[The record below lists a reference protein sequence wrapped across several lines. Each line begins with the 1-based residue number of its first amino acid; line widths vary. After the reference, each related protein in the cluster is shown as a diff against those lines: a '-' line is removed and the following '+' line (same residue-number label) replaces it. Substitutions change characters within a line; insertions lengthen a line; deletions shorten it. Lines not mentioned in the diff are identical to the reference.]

1 LTLAKHLLV
10 FGYILLSSL
19 AYSQTLE
26 LDTHKKKLAAFL
38 RLEDSLGSMRLEN
51 NSSYISGPGVAQP
64 VKFRRKEDGIPDLV
78 VYYFYFTNDSSIDYI
93 LYEWDDEIDKGI
105 LDTVKK
111 SSKEINAFI
120 AKYKGLDQ
128 QITQTFGKSE
138 SDGSLTD
145 LSKIETGDFK
155 KEDVWK
161 PDDSTKIDL
170 YTVLSGKY
178 EQHGAVTINPTYQIR
193 LYIYNLNKK
202 AAETGLQRLDENK
215 IKELD
220 SVVKAFMFNL
230 KNNDPDKAR
239 SALSPLIAGQL
250 SAEKLMTLRQNVKL
264 DQPLVLY
271 FSGIQMGMDGSK
283 IPMLQYKYEA
293 DNSTPPDVLIRVL
306 FDEKGKILG
315 IRSTKR
321 Q

>member
-1 LTLAKHLLV
+1 
-10 FGYILLSSL
+10 
-19 AYSQTLE
+19 
-26 LDTHKKKLAAFL
+26 
-38 RLEDSLGSMRLEN
+38 M
-51 NSSYISGPGVAQP
+51 
-64 VKFRRKEDGIPDLV
+64 
-78 VYYFYFTNDSSIDYI
+78 
-93 LYEWDDEIDKGI
+93 
-105 LDTVKK
+105 
-111 SSKEINAFI
+111 
-120 AKYKGLDQ
+120 DQ

-178 EQHGAVTINPTYQIR
+178 EKSGPVTINPTYRIR

-202 AAETGLQRLDENK
+202 TGITGLQKPDENK
-215 IKELD
+215 IRELD

-230 KNNDPDKAR
+230 KNNDLGKAR
-239 SALSPLIAGQL
+239 SALSPLIAGQVSDEQL
-250 SAEKLMTLRQNVKL
+250 AKLRQIVKL
-264 DQPLVLY
+264 DQPIVVY
-271 FSGIQMGMDGSK
+271 FSGIQMGMDGSQML
-283 IPMLQYKYEA
+283 MLQYKYEA
-293 DNSTPPDVLIRVL
+293 DNSSPPDVLIRVL